1 MSISLEE
8 PETKQEKDNPK
19 AKKRKTDDSKEVV
32 TSNRSTTETEETE
45 EARIQRKRDQRA
57 AKRDLK
63 RQRKALAKEQ
73 KDRQKAKKRAEK
85 TQQEPKQSKRE
96 SRKPKEEQNPASV
109 TDHVS
114 EKDDEEDDDGIPA
127 EAIEIDDSNALA
139 LATSAGDD
147 ALSDDSGV
155 LSRTEENEVF
165 SPFHE
170 SGISS
175 TSSIQPPGTE
185 DLTDPP
191 NDGKKPVASVPD
203 DVPEADAKVRLQ
215 AKIASLRAERNADFK
230 PKSRGELL
238 AHRRKLEDK
247 RRADKKEQR
256 RLEKEDEARKQ
267 DEEIARRFSPGGS
280 GSLLG
285 SPRSPLPDGDTNNFS
300 FGRIAFG
307 DGADFDPDN
316 ATQGP
321 KKKGPQ
327 DPATAL
333 KAALS
338 KEQRISGLDSS
349 KQANISDKDMW
360 LNARKRAAGEKV
372 KDDASLLKKALKR
385 HEGQKKKSEKEWTE
399 RKEGIQKGIEMKQ
412 KKRTDNLAKRRE
424 EKGTK
429 HSKGKTNKVKRPGF
443 EGSFKGRTS
452 GGKKKS

>member
-1 MSISLEE
+1 MSIDLEE
-8 PETKQEKDNPK
+8 PKAKQEEDNPK
-19 AKKRKTDDSKEVV
+19 SKKRKTDESKKSGASIQ
-32 TSNRSTTETEETE
+32 SNTETEETE
-45 EARIQRKRDQRA
+45 EARIQRRRDQRA
-57 AKRDLK
+57 AKREQK
-63 RQRKALAKEQ
+63 KQRKALAKEQ

-85 TQQEPKQSKRE
+85 AQQEPKQSKRE
-96 SRKPKEEQNPASV
+96 SRKPKEQQPTASV
-109 TDHVS
+109 PDHVS
-114 EKDDEEDDDGIPA
+114 EEDDDDIPA
-127 EAIEIDDSNALA
+127 EAVEINESNALA
-139 LATSAGDD
+139 LSTSAAED
-147 ALSDDSGV
+147 AASDDSSE
-155 LSRTEENEVF
+155 LSASDGHEVF
-165 SPFHE
+165 SPLHE

-185 DLTDPP
+185 DVIDPADDGEKPLASLP
-191 NDGKKPVASVPD
+191 N
-203 DVPEADAKVRLQ
+203 DVPEADPKARLQ

-256 RLEKEDEARKQ
+256 RQEKEDEVRRQ

-285 SPRSPLPDGDTNNFS
+285 SPRSPLPDGDANNFS

-316 ATQGP
+316 PTQGP

-338 KEQRISGLDSS
+338 KQQRISGLDSD
-349 KQANISDKDMW
+349 KQANIADKDMW

-412 KKRTDNLAKRRE
+412 KKRTDNLAKRKE
-424 EKGTK
+424 EKGSK
-429 HSKGKTNKVKRPGF
+429 HSKGKSKKVKRPGF
-443 EGSFKGRTS
+443 EGSFKGRTG